1 MNTGDNIS
9 FQLTDLKNRILAGK
23 SALDEDQLKKIGVE
37 FNDVLREFLEKP
49 DIAGNEE
56 IRKNLFEIFSA
67 TVPSQ
72 LAGEMMANVDPQ
84 IYFELGDNLLKLN
97 ESDESQINLNLIH
110 QYLNLFRTPSF
121 LKKIYNDRKWDK
133 LIYELIKS
141 SNFNVR
147 ELFRQRLSDYENKTL
162 FNVLRGKVKTQY
174 TWKEIDEKINTY
186 KKALV
191 GLISELEPEEPKV
204 AFLMENSLV
213 MVELDLTCLTTGIVN
228 IMIPANSV
236 PQHIEFILK
245 QTGAEIAFVSN
256 EKQLS
261 KIKSIKNDVPNLK
274 KVVLIEGSSAEKWV
288 ITFNEF
294 LEFAKHYD
302 EKTEKDLVDA
312 VDTSSL
318 ATIMYTSGTTGEPKG
333 IMFSQM
339 NIVYKRF
346 CRAMA
351 LPEIGD
357 QDRFLSYLPLYHTF
371 GRWLEMMG
379 SIFWGA
385 SYSFME
391 NPSLET
397 MLENMQMVRPTIFIS
412 IPKKWIQLYEY
423 VGSKVNIELDDESII
438 RKTVEETTGGSL
450 RWGLSAAGY
459 LPAEIFQFFQKNG
472 IELMSGFGMTE
483 ATGGITMTPPGEY
496 VPDSLGKALPGIEI
510 KIADDGELLIRGPY
524 VMMGY
529 YNAES
534 PFDKDGW
541 FPTGDIMKEDENG
554 FIEIIDRK
562 KEIYKNI
569 KGETIAPQRIENYFR
584 DFENIKQVFLV
595 GDHRPFNTVLIY
607 PDYEIKDSM
616 LKKMTEQELKDYF
629 ASAIVSVNKFLAPF
643 ERIVDFRI
651 IDRMFSADY
660 GELTPKG
667 TYKRRVIEKNFE
679 EIIESM
685 YTKNHT
691 SIFVDNIEIR
701 VPNWFLREKGCL
713 STDIIADERGIAIPK
728 LNQHLNVFRIED
740 QHKIFRIGDDD
751 YKIDSHKIELQ
762 ELLTNPLYWCG
773 NRNLFE
779 FAGENIIQWQRQY
792 IPENSITIYSSE
804 AIDDLDEETKR
815 HLQAIFTGN
824 EKSLEGIHYAIL
836 HLRSNDNQVAQKGL
850 DYFSYLLEDETD
862 KLFKIALH
870 FIELPFLVSNLE
882 CRRELFKK
890 AIPKIKTE
898 TFYRLLR
905 LHIDYDPDFLDPALN
920 ESIIAESKGKEN
932 LETLEKIIFEEV
944 EKCRKQNVI
953 KPSIEALFDL
963 ITKYGIRHPARYS
976 EIRRLLASI
985 EIHKDFN
992 KLAGLAAR
1000 SRNKLK
1006 KGFRS
1011 WLGRNESV
1019 AIDIETGEEYEWKD
1033 VIILEESIPED
1044 LKKRIVSGITECPV
1058 LREAVFHFTQGI
1070 VIRLDNIL
1078 PGGIWVSMISN
1089 NEIKATFRVTIQTRL
1104 HGSFELLLTLNKGLT
1119 PSEVK
1124 KEVRWLIIAGTK
1136 HYANELV
1143 EDFGGYYKMYD
1154 LWTQKYLPGN
1164 TVAKIME
1171 RELRRHEKA
1180 SEERL
1185 YHLWPYFVWNAAAAY
1200 VNFWQLTENKLILA
1214 NPTIHNFIIPS
1225 HDYQTGTRIV
1235 SLSEKKTFTSFTN
1248 FFKNFYFRFVKE
1260 TEKLYPFVHRDS
1272 IWNYVFSGVINAKGE
1287 KEGLEIIGLFGE
1299 ELKKTKIPS
1308 EMDNV
1313 MEKLQLFLKTVE
1325 EYGYIPKR
1333 LYFAIKRF
1341 HRWFKL
1347 NKDAALEA
1355 QASMLYELYD
1365 TYNLAE
1371 VEKSYPETRAR
1382 FFLETCFAD
1391 SSDELKKML
1400 RELIKKEKEGKTS
1413 QEQILTDISKMQ
1425 NELKLSE
1432 KESYFLTRLS
1442 YPYLKPS
1449 DSAKLLKIKEEG
1461 SQTADLV
1468 VQLEDYDGNPYIIR
1482 KPISPKEISRL
1493 HNLFLDANLQVHFR
1507 PEHQFL
1513 VALSE
1518 RGYLIG
1524 GLFYVQKNEDTV
1536 HMEKIV
1542 VANPYR
1548 RKGISEGLMNEFF
1561 NRLIVEKVKYVTTGF
1576 FRPEY
1581 FYRFGFKIE
1590 KKYSGLVK
1598 VLDTK

>member
-1 MNTGDNIS
+1 MNKQIIS
-9 FQLTDLKNRILAGK
+9 AESLQELKNRILAGK
-23 SALDEDQLKKIGVE
+23 SALDENQLKSIADE
-37 FNDVLREFLEKP
+37 F
-49 DIAGNEE
+49 
-56 IRKNLFEIFSA
+56 KNLIHNLSVDPELFGNPEYEKILLDIFSA
-67 TVPSQ
+67 SVPGQ
-72 LAGEMMANVDPQ
+72 LAPSLMSEVESED
-84 IYFELGDNLLKLN
+84 YYRLGKLLLN
-97 ESDESQINLNLIH
+97 KNDRNAEEYNKKFIH
-110 QYLNLFRTPSF
+110 QYLNLFRLSEF
-121 LKKIYNDRKWDK
+121 LRKIYNDRKWDS
-133 LIYELIKS
+133 LIHDLIRE
-141 SNFNVR
+141 SNFTVR
-147 ELFRQRLSDYENKTL
+147 YLFEQRLSDYENKTL
-162 FNVLRGKVKTQY
+162 FNVLRGKVKTPF
-174 TWKEIDEKINTY
+174 TWKEIDEEIKKY
-186 KKALV
+186 RKALI
-191 GLISELEPEEPKV
+191 GLISELQPREAKV
-204 AFLMENSLV
+204 AFLMENSLT
-213 MVELDLTCLTTGIVN
+213 MVQLDLTCLTSGIVN

-236 PQHIEFILK
+236 SQHIEFILN
-245 QTGAEIAFVSN
+245 QTETEIVFVSN

-261 KIKSIKNDVPNLK
+261 KIKSIKNDVPHLK
-274 KVVLIEGSSAEKWV
+274 KVILVEGTSAEKWV
-288 ITFNEF
+288 ISINEF
-294 LEFAKHYD
+294 LEFSKSFSA
-302 EKTEKDLVDA
+302 EKEKELLSRVN
-312 VDTSSL
+312 TSSL

-351 LPEIGD
+351 LPEIGEH
-357 QDRFLSYLPLYHTF
+357 DRFLSYLPLYHTF

-379 SIFWGA
+379 SVFWAA

-397 MLENMQMVRPTIFIS
+397 MLDNMEMVRPTIFIS

-423 VGSKVNIELDDESII
+423 VGNKVNIELDDEALIK
-438 RKTVEETTGGSL
+438 KTVEETTGGSL

-483 ATGGITMTPPGEY
+483 ATGGITMTPPGKY
-496 VPDSLGKALPGIEI
+496 IPDSLGKALPGIEI
-510 KIADDGELLIRGPY
+510 KVAEDGELLIRGPY

-529 YNAES
+529 YNSEN
-534 PFDKDGW
+534 PFDDEGW
-541 FPTGDIMKEDENG
+541 FPTGDIMREDENG

-607 PDYEIKDSM
+607 PDYEVKDSM
-616 LKKMTEQELKDYF
+616 LKKMSESELKDYF

-651 IDRMFSADY
+651 IDRMFSAEY

-667 TYKRRVIEKNFE
+667 TYKRRVIEKNFKD
-679 EIIESM
+679 IIDSM
-685 YTKNHT
+685 YIKNHT
-691 SIFVDNIEIR
+691 TVFIDNMEIR
-701 VPNWFLREKGCL
+701 IPNWFLREKGCL
-713 STDIIADERGIAIPK
+713 STDIIADEHGIVIPK
-728 LNQHLNVFRIED
+728 LNQQLNVNKIDE
-740 QHKIFRIGDDD
+740 HEKIFRVGD
-751 YKIDSHKIELQ
+751 YKYKIESKRIELQ

-773 NRNLFE
+773 NQNLFE
-779 FAGENIIQWQRQY
+779 FAGDNIIQWQRQY
-792 IPENSITIYSSE
+792 VPVNSISIYHTE
-804 AIDDLDEETKR
+804 PITETGEQITE
-815 HLQAIFTGN
+815 HLKNIFTGN
-824 EKSLEGIHYAIL
+824 EKSLEGIHYAVL
-836 HLRSNDNQVAQKGL
+836 HLRNTDYDISKKGL
-850 DYFSYLLEDETD
+850 DYFSYILEDETD
-862 KLFKIALH
+862 KLFNVALY
-870 FIELPFLVSNLE
+870 FIEMPFIVGNLRS
-882 CRRELFKK
+882 RRELFKY
-890 AIPKIKTE
+890 AVPKIKTE
-898 TFYRLLR
+898 TFYHLLK
-905 LHIDYDPDFLDPALN
+905 LHIEYDPDFLDPDLN
-920 ESIIAESKGKEN
+920 MAIIAESKGKEN
-932 LETLEKIIFEEV
+932 LDTLEKIIFEEV
-944 EKCRKQNVI
+944 EKCRKSNEI

-963 ITKYGIRHPARYS
+963 ITRYGIRHPARYS

-985 EIHKDFN
+985 EIRKDFN

-1006 KGFRS
+1006 KGFRN
-1011 WLGRNESV
+1011 WLGKNESV

-1033 VIILEESIPED
+1033 VIILEETIPED
-1044 LKKRIVSGITECPV
+1044 LKKRIVAGISECPV
-1058 LREAVFHFTQGI
+1058 LREAIFHFTQGI
-1070 VIRLDNIL
+1070 IIRLDNIL

-1089 NEIKATFRVTIQTRL
+1089 SEIKATFRVTVQTRL

-1171 RELRRHEKA
+1171 RELRRDEEA
-1180 SEERL
+1180 SKERL
-1185 YHLWPYFVWNAAAAY
+1185 YHLWPYFVWNASAAY

-1214 NPTIHNFIIPS
+1214 KPDINNFIIPS

-1248 FFKNFYFRFVKE
+1248 FFKNFYLRFVKE
-1260 TEKLYPFVHRDS
+1260 TENLYPFVHRDS

-1287 KEGLEIIGLFGE
+1287 KEGLEIIRLLGK
-1299 ELKKTKIPS
+1299 ELEKIKIPS

-1355 QASMLYELYD
+1355 QATMLYELYD
-1365 TYNLAE
+1365 TYNLAT

-1391 SSDELKKML
+1391 SSEELKNML
-1400 RELIKKEKEGKTS
+1400 RQLIRKEKKGSIS
-1413 QEQILTDISKMQ
+1413 QEQILSDISKMQ
-1425 NELKLSE
+1425 NELKLTE

-1513 VALSE
+1513 VAISE

-1561 NRLIVEKVKYVTTGF
+1561 NRLIVEKVKFVTTGF

-1590 KKYSGLVK
+1590 RKYSGLVK
-1598 VLDTK
+1598 VLESK

>member
-1 MNTGDNIS
+1 METKIITTES
-9 FQLTDLKNRILAGK
+9 LTDLRNKILSGR
-23 SALDEDQLKKIGVE
+23 SALDENQLQEIGKE
-37 FNDVLREFLEKP
+37 FNELIFAVRENNLFGKNKELEKTV
-49 DIAGNEE
+49 
-56 IRKNLFEIFSA
+56 LEIFSA
-67 TVPSQ
+67 AIPSQ
-72 LAGEMMANVDPQ
+72 IAPTLMSKTDTTNYFRFGEFLMEANK
-84 IYFELGDNLLKLN
+84 EKENKNLKKL
-97 ESDESQINLNLIH
+97 IF
-110 QYLNLFRTPSF
+110 QYLNLFRLPEF
-121 LKKIYNDRKWDK
+121 LKKIYDERKWDN
-133 LIYELIKS
+133 LIYELIKT
-141 SNFNVR
+141 SNFTVR
-147 ELFRQRLSDYENKTL
+147 ELFEQRLTDYENKTL
-162 FNVLRGKVKTQY
+162 FNVLRGKVKNPY
-174 TWKEIDEKINTY
+174 TWKEIDEVVKEY
-186 KKALV
+186 RKALI
-191 GLISELEPEEPKV
+191 GLLSDLNPSEPKV
-204 AFLMENSLV
+204 AFLMENSLI
-213 MVELDLTCLTTGIVN
+213 MVELDLTCLTSGVVN

-236 PQHIEFILK
+236 PQHIEFILN
-245 QTGAEIAFVSN
+245 QTKAEIVFASN

-261 KIKSIKNDVPNLK
+261 KIKSIKNDVPHLR
-274 KVVLIEGSSAEKWV
+274 KVILIEGSSAEEWV
-288 ITFNEF
+288 ITLNEF
-294 LEFAKHYD
+294 LEYSKYYSTDKENELIAPV
-302 EKTEKDLVDA
+302 KTN
-312 VDTSSL
+312 SL

-351 LPEIGD
+351 LPEIGE

-379 SIFWGA
+379 SIFWAA

-423 VGSKVNIELDDESII
+423 IGSKVNIELDDELLI
-438 RKTVEETTGGSL
+438 KNTVKETTGGSL

-459 LPAEIFQFFQKNG
+459 LPSEIFRFFQKNG

-496 VPDSLGKALPGIEI
+496 IPDSLGKALPGIEI
-510 KIADDGELLIRGPY
+510 KVAEDGELLIRGPY

-529 YNAES
+529 YNSES
-534 PFDKDGW
+534 PFDGEGW

-607 PDYEIKDSM
+607 PDYEMKDSM
-616 LKKMTEQELKDYF
+616 LKKMSDQELKDYF

-651 IDRMFSADY
+651 IDRPFAAEY

-667 TYKRRVIEKNFE
+667 TYKRRVIEKNFKDVIDE
-679 EIIESM
+679 M

-691 SIFVDNIEIR
+691 IVFVDNIEIR

-713 STDIIADERGIAIPK
+713 STDIIADENGIAIPK
-728 LNQHLNVFRIED
+728 LHLHLTVKKIESNNVFRI
-740 QHKIFRIGDDD
+740 GDYD
-751 YKIDSHKIELQ
+751 YKIDSKRIELQ

-773 NRNLFE
+773 NKNLFQ
-779 FAGENIIQWQRQY
+779 FAGENLIQWQRQY
-792 IPENSITIYSSE
+792 IPENTISIYDSGTFGTFDDADKTNLSTI
-804 AIDDLDEETKR
+804 ING
-815 HLQAIFTGN
+815 H
-824 EKSLEGIHYAIL
+824 EKSLEGIHYAVL
-836 HLRSNDNQVAQKGL
+836 HLRNESFEIAEKGL
-850 DYFSYLLEDETD
+850 EYFSYILTDETD
-862 KLFKIALH
+862 KLFRIALH
-870 FIELPFLVSNLE
+870 FVELPFLVKNIE
-882 CRRELFKK
+882 CRRKLFRS

-898 TFYRLLR
+898 TFYKLLR
-905 LHIDYDPDFLDPALN
+905 LHLEYDANFLVPELN
-920 ESIIAESKGKEN
+920 QAIIEESKGKEN

-944 EKCRKQNVI
+944 EKCSKKNVV

-963 ITKYGIRHPARYS
+963 ITRYGIRHPARYS

-985 EIHKDFN
+985 EIRKDFN

-1006 KGFRS
+1006 KGFRN
-1011 WLGRNESV
+1011 WLGQNESV
-1019 AIDIETGEEYEWKD
+1019 AIDVETGEEYEWKD
-1033 VIILEESIPED
+1033 VIILEETIPDD
-1044 LKKRIVSGITECPV
+1044 LKERIIAGITECPV
-1058 LREAVFHFTQGI
+1058 LREAVFHFSQGI
-1070 VIRLDNIL
+1070 IIRLDNIL

-1124 KEVRWLIIAGTK
+1124 KEIRWLIIAGTK

-1143 EDFGGYYKMYD
+1143 EDFGGYYKKYD

-1185 YHLWPYFVWNAAAAY
+1185 YHLWPYFVWNASAAY

-1214 NPTIHNFIIPS
+1214 NPTIKNFIIPS

-1248 FFKNFYFRFVKE
+1248 FFKNFYVRFIKE
-1260 TEKLYPFVHRDS
+1260 TENMYPFVHRDS

-1287 KEGLEIIGLFGE
+1287 KEGLEIIGLFGR
-1299 ELKKTKIPS
+1299 ELKKTKIPP

-1313 MEKLQLFLKTVE
+1313 MEKLQLFLNTVE
-1325 EYGYIPKR
+1325 EFGYIPKR

-1365 TYNLAE
+1365 TYNLSD
-1371 VEKSYPETRAR
+1371 VEKAYPETRAR

-1391 SSDELKKML
+1391 SSDELKNML
-1400 RELIKKEKEGKTS
+1400 RELIKKEKEGDIS
-1413 QEQILTDISKMQ
+1413 QEQVLSDISKMQ
-1425 NELKLSE
+1425 NELKLTE
-1432 KESYFLTRLS
+1432 KEAYFLTRLS

-1449 DSAKLLKIKEEG
+1449 DTAKLLKIKEEG

-1493 HNLFLDANLQVHFR
+1493 HNLFLEANLQVHFR

-1524 GLFYVQKNEDTV
+1524 GLFYVQKNEEAV

-1598 VLDTK
+1598 ILETK

>member
-1 MNTGDNIS
+1 METKTITSESLTG
-9 FQLTDLKNRILAGK
+9 LRNRILSGK
-23 SALDEDQLKKIGVE
+23 SALDDNQLQAIENEFGALVHSLYQDDLLSSSEDLKKV
-37 FNDVLREFLEKP
+37 VL
-49 DIAGNEE
+49 E
-56 IRKNLFEIFSA
+56 ILSA
-67 TVPSQ
+67 AVPSQ
-72 LAGEMMANVDPQ
+72 IAPSLMKETAPEDYFKLGE
-84 IYFELGDNLLKLN
+84 YLLELN
-97 ESDESQINLNLIH
+97 ERKEDSNTNNLIY
-110 QYLNLFRTPSF
+110 QYLNLFRLPEF
-121 LKKIYNDRKWDK
+121 LEKIYNDRKWDR

-141 SNFNVR
+141 SNYTIR
-147 ELFRQRLSDYENKTL
+147 QLFEQRLADYENKTL
-162 FNVLRGKVKTQY
+162 FNVLRGKVKIPY
-174 TWKEIDEKINTY
+174 TWKEINETVKEY
-186 KKALV
+186 RKALI
-191 GLISELEPEEPKV
+191 GLVSELGKAEPKV
-204 AFLMENSLV
+204 AFLMENSLL
-213 MVELDLTCLTTGIVN
+213 MVELDLTCLTSGVVN

-245 QTGAEIAFVSN
+245 QTNAGIIFTSN

-261 KIKSIKNDVPNLK
+261 KIKSIKNEIPELQ
-274 KVVLIEGSSAEKWV
+274 KVILLEGSSAEEWV
-288 ITFNEF
+288 ITLNEF
-294 LEFAKHYD
+294 LEYKKHYSAELE
-302 EKTEKDLVDA
+302 EKLMNAVNTE
-312 VDTSSL
+312 SL

-351 LPEIGD
+351 LPAIGE

-379 SIFWGA
+379 SIFWAA

-423 VGSKVNIELDDESII
+423 IGSKVNIELDDELLI
-438 RKTVEETTGGSL
+438 KETVKEATGGSL

-459 LPAEIFQFFQKNG
+459 LPSEIFRFFQKNG

-496 VPDSLGKALPGIEI
+496 VSDSLGKALPGIEI
-510 KIADDGELLIRGPY
+510 KIAEDGELLIRGHY

-529 YNAES
+529 YNS
-534 PFDKDGW
+534 QNPFDEEGW
-541 FPTGDIMKEDENG
+541 FPTGDIMKEDRNG

-607 PDYEIKDSM
+607 PDYEMKDSM
-616 LKKMTEQELKDYF
+616 LKKMSKQELKDYF

-651 IDRMFSADY
+651 IDRPFSADH

-667 TYKRRVIEKNFE
+667 TYKRRMIEKNFKDVIDE
-679 EIIESM
+679 M
-685 YTKNHT
+685 YIKNHT
-691 SIFVDNIEIR
+691 IVFVDNVEIR

-713 STDIIADERGIAIPK
+713 STDIIADEMGIAIPK
-728 LNQHLNVFRIED
+728 LNLNLIVKKVND
-740 QHKIFRIGDDD
+740 NIFKIGDYD
-751 YKIDSHKIELQ
+751 YRIDSPKIELQ

-773 NRNLFE
+773 NKNLFQ
-779 FAGENIIQWQRQY
+779 FAGENLIQWQRQY
-792 IPENSITIYSSE
+792 FPENSIAIYQSE
-804 AIDDLDEETKR
+804 LPVQLDETDRKT
-815 HLQAIFTGN
+815 LDTIMTGN
-824 EKSLEGIHYAIL
+824 ERSLEGIHYAVL
-836 HLRSNDNQVAQKGL
+836 HLRSENSDIAERGL
-850 DYFSYLLEDETD
+850 EYFSYILNDETD
-862 KLFKIALH
+862 KLFRIALN
-870 FIELPFLVSNLE
+870 FVELPFLVGNIE
-882 CRRELFKK
+882 ARRKLFRIV
-890 AIPKIKTE
+890 IPKIKTE
-898 TFYRLLR
+898 TFYKLLR
-905 LHIDYDPDFLDPALN
+905 LHLDYDSNFLVPGLN
-920 ESIIAESKGKEN
+920 QAIIEESKGKEN

-944 EKCRKQNVI
+944 EKCSRKNVI
-953 KPSIEALFDL
+953 EPSIEALFDL
-963 ITKYGIRHPARYS
+963 ITRYGIRHPARYS

-985 EIHKDFN
+985 EIRKDFN

-1006 KGFRS
+1006 RGFRN
-1011 WLGRNESV
+1011 WLGQNESV
-1019 AIDIETGEEYEWKD
+1019 AIDVETGEEYEWKD
-1033 VIILEESIPED
+1033 VIILEETIPGD
-1044 LKKRIVSGITECPV
+1044 LKERIVAGITECQV
-1058 LREAVFHFTQGI
+1058 LREAVFHFSQGVI
-1070 VIRLDNIL
+1070 IRLDNIL

-1089 NEIKATFRVTIQTRL
+1089 NDIKATFRITIQTRL

-1124 KEVRWLIIAGTK
+1124 KEIRWLIIAGTK

-1143 EDFGGYYKMYD
+1143 EDFGGYYKKYD
-1154 LWTQKYLPGN
+1154 LWTQKYMPGN

-1185 YHLWPYFVWNAAAAY
+1185 YHLWPYFVWNASAAY

-1214 NPTIHNFIIPS
+1214 NPTIENFIIPS

-1248 FFKNFYFRFVKE
+1248 FFKNFYVRFIKE
-1260 TEKLYPFVHRDS
+1260 TEKIYPFIHRES

-1287 KEGLEIIGLFGE
+1287 KEGLEIIRLFGE
-1299 ELKKTKIPS
+1299 ELRKYKVPA

-1313 MEKLQLFLKTVE
+1313 MEKLQLFLETVK

-1365 TYNLAE
+1365 TYNLPD

-1391 SSDELKKML
+1391 SSAELKNML
-1400 RELIKKEKEGKTS
+1400 RELIRKEKQGNFS
-1413 QEQILTDISKMQ
+1413 QEEILAGISRMQ
-1425 NELKLSE
+1425 NELKLTE
-1432 KESYFLTRLS
+1432 KEAYFLTRLS

-1449 DSAKLLKIKEEG
+1449 DTAKLLKIKEEG

-1493 HNLFLDANLQVHFR
+1493 HNLFLEANLQVHFR

-1524 GLFYVQKNEDTV
+1524 GLFYVQRNEETV

-1598 VLDTK
+1598 ILESK